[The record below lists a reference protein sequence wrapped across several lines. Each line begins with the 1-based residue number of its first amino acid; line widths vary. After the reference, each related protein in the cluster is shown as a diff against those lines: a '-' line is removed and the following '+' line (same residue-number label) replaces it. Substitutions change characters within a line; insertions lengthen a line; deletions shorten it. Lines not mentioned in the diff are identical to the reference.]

1 MNQQNVLSAEVGA
14 TIERLIKETAFGSL
28 LLVVQDS
35 RVVQVER
42 NEKFQFPAPRN
53 HAAKLSHELQAT
65 AQKSLSGLSAA
76 LKGLQFGQVAV
87 KIQESRI
94 VQIDRTEKRR
104 MTDLM
109 GISGDGI

>member
-1 MNQQNVLSAEVGA
+1 MNRQNTLSAEIGT
-14 TIERLIKETAFGSL
+14 TIERLIKETTFGSL

-42 NEKFQFPAPRN
+42 NEKFQFPAPRKSSAN
-53 HAAKLSHELQAT
+53 LLHRVPPSGQEALSE
-65 AQKSLSGLSAA
+65 LSAA
-76 LKGLQFGQVAV
+76 LKGLQFGQIVV
-87 KIQESRI
+87 KIQEGRA

-104 MTDLM
+104 FPDLT

>member
-1 MNQQNVLSAEVGA
+1 MNQQNLFSAEVGA
-14 TIERLIKETAFGSL
+14 VVERLIKETVFGSL

-42 NEKFQFPAPRN
+42 NEKFQFPAPRKN
-53 HAAKLSHELQAT
+53 ATGLSQGMSAN

-94 VQIDRTEKRR
+94 VQIDRTEKKR
-104 MTDLM
+104 MPDLM

>member
-1 MNQQNVLSAEVGA
+1 MNQKDALSTEVGA

-42 NEKFQFPAPRN
+42 NEKFQFPAPRKN
-53 HAAKLSHELQAT
+53 AAGLSQGMPAT
-65 AQKSLSGLSAA
+65 AQKALSGLSAA

-104 MTDLM
+104 MPDLI